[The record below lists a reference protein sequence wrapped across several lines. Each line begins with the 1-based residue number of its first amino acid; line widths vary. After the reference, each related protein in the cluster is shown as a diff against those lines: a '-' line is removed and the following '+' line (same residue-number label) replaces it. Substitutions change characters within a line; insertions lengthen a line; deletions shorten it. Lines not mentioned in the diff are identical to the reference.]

1 MESQD
6 LHQCLVP
13 ILSHP
18 PILTSFPSYLPILVS
33 FIRQHRPAFCKN
45 HSTLIATEAQEYAR
59 EIGMKYFETSAKTNL
74 NVTEVFDD
82 IAANLLRLPTS
93 TRSIIRIGEPA
104 GSDRR
109 GKCRC

>member
-1 MESQD
+1 MSSHWYTRSFDASWTSSHWYMESQD

-45 HSTLIATEAQEYAR
+45 HSTLIATVDNVYYSAYMRNA
-59 EIGMKYFETSAKTNL
+59 MK
-74 NVTEVFDD
+74 
-82 IAANLLRLPTS
+82 
-93 TRSIIRIGEPA
+93 
-104 GSDRR
+104 
-109 GKCRC
+109 